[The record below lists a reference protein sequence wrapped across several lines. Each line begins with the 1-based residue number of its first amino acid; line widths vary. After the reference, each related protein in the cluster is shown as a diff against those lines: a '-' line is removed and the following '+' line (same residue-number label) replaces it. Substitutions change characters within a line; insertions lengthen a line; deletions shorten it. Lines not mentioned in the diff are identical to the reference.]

1 MNGNVTVGQV
11 MRRDYVGAS
20 EGDGL
25 AETAALML
33 EEDVE
38 TVVVLRGTDPIGMV
52 TQRDVLETAVER
64 GDLASVTVAD
74 VMQNNAPT
82 VGPGE
87 TLAAATDRMSGTDSR
102 HLLVTEGDEL
112 AGVITEHDVVTASTL
127 DPGVESERPETSS
140 GSTVEAVAATAG
152 PGATGDEEYSNQGI
166 CELCGSLSRDLSTFN
181 GQLVCSDCKNV

>member
-1 MNGNVTVGQV
+1 

-38 TVVVLRGTDPIGMV
+38 TVVALRGAEPVGMV
-52 TQRDVLETAVER
+52 TQRDVLEAAVEH
-64 GDLASVTVAD
+64 GDLAAVTVAD
-74 VMQNNAPT
+74 VMQNSPPT
-82 VGPGE
+82 VGPDE

-112 AGVITEHDVVTASTL
+112 AGVITEHDVVTAATL
-127 DPGVESERPETSS
+127 DPGIETERVEAGGEAA
-140 GSTVEAVAATAG
+140 VEAVAATAEAG
-152 PGATGDEEYSNQGI
+152 TTGDEEYSNQGI

>member
-33 EEDVE
+33 EEGVE

-64 GDLASVTVAD
+64 GDLDSVTVAD
-74 VMQNNAPT
+74 VMQNNPPT

-102 HLLVTEGDEL
+102 HLLVMEGDEL

-127 DPGVESERPETSS
+127 DPGVESERVETERA
-140 GSTVEAVAATAG
+140 TVEAVTATAEG
-152 PGATGDEEYSNQGI
+152 TATDEEYSNQGI

>member
-20 EGDGL
+20 EGDAL

-33 EEDVE
+33 EEGVE
-38 TVVVLRGTDPIGMV
+38 TVVVLRGTEPIGMV
-52 TQRDVLETAVER
+52 TQRDVLETAVGR

-74 VMQNNAPT
+74 VMQNSPPT

-87 TLAAATDRMSGTDSR
+87 SLAAAIDRMSGTDSR
-102 HLLVTEGDEL
+102 HLLVTEGGEL

-127 DPGVESERPETSS
+127 DPGVESERTAVSEQT
-140 GSTVEAVAATAG
+140 TVEAVTATAEAG
-152 PGATGDEEYSNQGI
+152 TTGDEEYSNQGI

>member
-38 TVVVLRGTDPIGMV
+38 TVVVLRGTEPIGMV
-52 TQRDVLETAVER
+52 TQRDVLETAVAR
-64 GDLASVTVAD
+64 GDLASATVAD
-74 VMQNNAPT
+74 VMQNNPPT

-87 TLAAATDRMSGTDSR
+87 SLTAATDRMSGTDSR

-127 DPGVESERPETSS
+127 DPGVETERPEA
-140 GSTVEAVAATAG
+140 GGATVEAVTATAEAAAT
-152 PGATGDEEYSNQGI
+152 DEEYSNQGI
-166 CELCGSLSRDLSTFN
+166 CELCGSLARDLSTFN